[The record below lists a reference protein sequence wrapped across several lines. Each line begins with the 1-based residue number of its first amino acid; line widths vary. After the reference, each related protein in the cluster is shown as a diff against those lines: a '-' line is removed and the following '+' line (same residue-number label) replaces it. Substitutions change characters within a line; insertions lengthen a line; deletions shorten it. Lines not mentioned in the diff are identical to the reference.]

1 MLGSSV
7 SGMKIVLEST
17 TKLSE
22 LKNKDENLI
31 FLGKIKLII
40 MTDFM
45 GCFMHGNVLEHARLS
60 QDCVDRNEDEKT
72 CGCG

>member
-1 MLGSSV
+1 
-7 SGMKIVLEST
+7 MKIVLEST
-17 TKLSE
+17 TTKLSE
-22 LKNKDENLI
+22 LQNKDENLI

-40 MTDFM
+40 MTDLM

-60 QDCVDRNEDEKT
+60 QDCIDRNEDEKT